1 MLNFIKSIL
10 RTIRTVIISLI
21 LICIVIFMVNNRDTI
36 QVHFYP
42 LPFDLETKTFL
53 VIILFFIL
61 GMFFGIL
68 ACTQN
73 IISRRIKSFKDH
85 HKINQLE
92 KQIQKK

>member
-1 MLNFIKSIL
+1 
-10 RTIRTVIISLI
+10 
-21 LICIVIFMVNNRDTI
+21 MVNNRDTI

-61 GMFFGIL
+61 GMIFGIL

-73 IISRRIKSFKDH
+73 IIGRSINSFKDRR
-85 HKINQLE
+85 KINQLE